1 MLRLKTV
8 GFILVIVVIASLV
21 YGGEPVDL
29 DAVTKIRDQGFR
41 HSQVMDIAWNLTEG
55 VGPRLTGT
63 PQELEAHEWAKA
75 KMEEWGLTV
84 KLDSYDFGRSWLADR
99 VQVRMLS
106 PYVQPLEAL
115 SAAWAPGTDGPIQG
129 RVVRA
134 NLENDEDLE
143 KWAGK
148 LDGAI
153 VLLDDA
159 AEPKQIEGELF
170 HRWDEEGLA
179 ELEKYDVPSDRWGD
193 WRKRRMKRFMFRE
206 KLAEFYATEGV
217 LATVEPSSRDNGIV
231 RVSGNSGNRSTE
243 NVLGVPSLTMA
254 TEQYNRLVRMIDRDI
269 EPILE
274 IDVAVTWF
282 EDRQAYNTI
291 ADLHGSDLANET
303 VVVGAHLDSW
313 HTGTG
318 ATDNGGSCAVVM
330 EALRIIKDSGLQ
342 PRRTIRVGLWS
353 GEEQG
358 LLGSRDYVERYLATR
373 PETTDPEQLE
383 LPAWARETTWPI
395 QPLPGHKTTSA
406 YFNIDNGNGRL
417 RGIYTEENA
426 AAMPIF
432 KAWFAPLADLGAD
445 TVTMKTTSGTDHM
458 AFDRVGVPGY
468 QFIQDR
474 MDYMGRTHHTNVDT
488 YDHLHADDLKQSAV
502 VIATIIWHAANRDEM
517 MPRKPMPT
525 EPKKDVKK
533 RVKNGAENQ
542 KAPTS

>member
-1 MLRLKTV
+1 MTRLKSV
-8 GFILVIVVIASLV
+8 ALLSVLVAIASLV
-21 YGGEPVDL
+21 SAGEPVDL
-29 DAVTKIRDQGFR
+29 DAVTKIRQQGFR
-41 HSQVMDIAWNLTEG
+41 HSQVMDLAWNLTEG
-55 VGPRLTGT
+55 IGPRLTGT

-75 KMEEWGLTV
+75 KMEEWGMTV
-84 KLDSYDFGRSWLADR
+84 RLDSYEFGRSWIADR

-134 NLENDEDLE
+134 NLENESDLE
-143 KWAGK
+143 KWTGK
-148 LDGAI
+148 LEGAI
-153 VLLDDA
+153 ILTDDLQ
-159 AEPKQIEGELF
+159 EPEQIEGDLF
-170 HRWDEEGLA
+170 HRWDEEGLEEVEMY
-179 ELEKYDVPSDRWGD
+179 ELPSDRWGN
-193 WRKRRMKRFMFRE
+193 WRQRRMKRFMFRE
-206 KLAEFYATEGV
+206 KLAEFYAAEGV
-217 LATVEPSSRDNGIV
+217 LAVVEPSSRDNGIV

-254 TEQYNRLVRMIDRDI
+254 TEQYNRLVRMLDRDI

-274 IDVAVTWF
+274 IDVDVTWF
-282 EDRQAYNTI
+282 IDRDAYNTI
-291 ADLHGSDLANET
+291 ADLPGSDLAGEI

-330 EALRIIKDSGLQ
+330 EALRIIKDAGLQ

-358 LLGSRDYVERYLATR
+358 LLGSRDYVSRYLATR

-383 LPAWARETTWPI
+383 LPSWARETTWPI
-395 QPLPGHKTTSA
+395 QTLPGFETTSV
-406 YFNIDNGNGRL
+406 YFNLDNGNGRI
-417 RGIYTEENA
+417 RGIWAEENA
-426 AAMPIF
+426 AAVPIF
-432 KAWFAPLADLGAD
+432 EAWFEPLEDLGVT
-445 TVTMKTTSGTDHM
+445 TVSMRTSGGTDHM
-458 AFDRVGVPGY
+458 AFDRVGIPGF

-502 VIATIIWHAANRDEM
+502 VIATVIWHAANRDEM
-517 MPRKPMPT
+517 FPRKPMPT
-525 EPKKDVKK
+525 EPEKKADEKKDIPQETTD
-533 RVKNGAENQ
+533 R
-542 KAPTS
+542 